1 MHARALPF
9 RGNATLK
16 REMVLD
22 LRPKV
27 KIAAI
32 CFFMAMTLMLT
43 AVNLPAQSSRKVL
56 SNPEPPYPEVA
67 RRLRLSGVVK
77 VQVTIA
83 TDGKIKE
90 AKITGGH
97 PIFVNSV
104 EQTLKEWKYAP
115 ASTETSAQLEF
126 TFHP

>member
-1 MHARALPF
+1 MVFDVKTKLKMAATCFVVAMALIL
-9 RGNATLK
+9 A
-16 REMVLD
+16 V
-22 LRPKV
+22 
-27 KIAAI
+27 
-32 CFFMAMTLMLT
+32 
-43 AVNLPAQSSRKVL
+43 VNLPAQVNRRVL

-83 TDGKIKE
+83 PDGKIND

-97 PIFVNSV
+97 PIVVNSV

-115 ASTETSAQLEF
+115 ASTETTAQLEF
-126 TFHP
+126 TFRP

>member
-1 MHARALPF
+1 
-9 RGNATLK
+9 
-16 REMVLD
+16 MVFD
-22 LRPKV
+22 LRLKL
-27 KIAAI
+27 KMAATC
-32 CFFMAMTLMLT
+32 CFVGMALILS
-43 AVNLPAQSSRKVL
+43 AANLPAQDNRRVL

-77 VQVTIA
+77 VQVTIS

-90 AKITGGH
+90 TKVMGGH

-104 EQTLKEWKYAP
+104 EQTLKDWKYAP
-115 ASTETSAQLEF
+115 AATETTTQLEF

>member
-1 MHARALPF
+1 MVFDVKTKMKMA
-9 RGNATLK
+9 AT
-16 REMVLD
+16 
-22 LRPKV
+22 
-27 KIAAI
+27 
-32 CFFMAMTLMLT
+32 CFFVAMALIL
-43 AVNLPAQSSRKVL
+43 AVVSLPAQDSRKVL

-83 TDGKIKE
+83 PDGKIKE

-104 EQTLKEWKYAP
+104 EQTLKNWKYAP
-115 ASTETSAQLEF
+115 ASTETTTVLEF
-126 TFHP
+126 TFRP

>member
-1 MHARALPF
+1 MVFDVKTKLKMAATCCFVAMALI
-9 RGNATLK
+9 L
-16 REMVLD
+16 
-22 LRPKV
+22 
-27 KIAAI
+27 
-32 CFFMAMTLMLT
+32 
-43 AVNLPAQSSRKVL
+43 AVANLPAQVNRRVL

-77 VQVTIA
+77 VQVTITA
-83 TDGKIKE
+83 DGKIKD

-104 EQTLKEWKYAP
+104 EQTLKDWKYAP
-115 ASTETSAQLEF
+115 AATETTTQLEF

>member
-1 MHARALPF
+1 MVFDLKTILKFAATCLLVAMALS
-9 RGNATLK
+9 
-16 REMVLD
+16 
-22 LRPKV
+22 
-27 KIAAI
+27 
-32 CFFMAMTLMLT
+32 LT
-43 AVNLPAQSSRKVL
+43 AANLPAQDNRKVL

-77 VQVTIA
+77 VQVTIS

-90 AKITGGH
+90 TKITGGH

-115 ASTETSAQLEF
+115 SSTETTTQLEF
-126 TFHP
+126 TFRP

>member
-1 MHARALPF
+1 
-9 RGNATLK
+9 
-16 REMVLD
+16 MVFD
-22 LRPKV
+22 LRPKL

-32 CFFMAMTLMLT
+32 CFFVAMALMLT
-43 AVNLPAQSSRKVL
+43 AVNLPAQSGRKVL

-83 TDGKIKE
+83 PDGKIKE
-90 AKITGGH
+90 AKINGGH

>member
-1 MHARALPF
+1 MVFDVKTKLKMAATCFVVAMALIL
-9 RGNATLK
+9 A
-16 REMVLD
+16 V
-22 LRPKV
+22 
-27 KIAAI
+27 
-32 CFFMAMTLMLT
+32 
-43 AVNLPAQSSRKVL
+43 VNLPAQVNRRVL

-83 TDGKIKE
+83 PDGKIKD

-115 ASTETSAQLEF
+115 ASTETTAQLEF
-126 TFHP
+126 TFRP